1 MFDSRADIDA
11 PEKGFRHEKGVTYFS
26 KRTERTIF
34 FILTIAMLCWGLVE
48 GVALG
53 PGN

>member
-1 MFDSRADIDA
+1 MFDSRTDSEA
-11 PEKGFRHEKGVTYFS
+11 PAKGIHHEKGVTYFS

-34 FILTIAMLCWGLVE
+34 FILTIVMLCWGLVE

>member
-1 MFDSRADIDA
+1 MFDSRADIA
-11 PEKGFRHEKGVTYFS
+11 TPEKGFHHEKGVTYFS

-34 FILTIAMLCWGLVE
+34 FILTIAMLFWGLYE